1 MKTLK
6 KKNFFPQHNRYPKK
20 LNPHTSISDNLARIS
35 PQNLA
40 SPTIS
45 HSQDESQNTTPH
57 TESTRHR
64 CGSTVFLSLSRERAR
79 SLLLAHSSRGSA
91 ARGLHGSAA
100 LSSCGSCGSTRGSTR
115 GSTLGSTLGLTPGS
129 MLGSMRGSTSSCAG
143 WSGDAGERVGGT
155 ETFVRGEDAGARGGG
170 DASGG
175 TCGVDLVDG
184 GAGRRNLPHK
194 LSDLPPHRT

>member
-1 MKTLK
+1 MLGCRVPAVTDHCNIFMTLHYKFDK
-6 KKNFFPQHNRYPKK
+6 KKN
-20 LNPHTSISDNLARIS
+20 LAHTKTSHIHTIES
-35 PQNLA
+35 PA
-40 SPTIS
+40 AVAC
-45 HSQDESQNTTPH
+45 
-57 TESTRHR
+57 ST
-64 CGSTVFLSLSRERAR
+64 LSLSLASERAR

-175 TCGVDLVDG
+175 TCGVDL
-184 GAGRRNLPHK
+184 RRWWCRSSQPATQTL
-194 LSDLPPHRT
+194 

>member
-6 KKNFFPQHNRYPKK
+6 KNFFFHNTIATPK
-20 LNPHTSISDNLARIS
+20 NSTHTHR
-35 PQNLA
+35 

-45 HSQDESQNTTPH
+45 RASHHRISHLQQSRTVKTNHKTQLRTQNLRGTAVALYVRRYVHMRMQSVDAP
-57 TESTRHR
+57 
-64 CGSTVFLSLSRERAR
+64 
-79 SLLLAHSSRGSA
+79 SSRGSA

-175 TCGVDLVDG
+175 TCGVDL
-184 GAGRRNLPHK
+184 RRWWCRSSQPATQTL
-194 LSDLPPHRT
+194 

>member
-6 KKNFFPQHNRYPKK
+6 KKKIHNTIATPK
-20 LNPHTSISDNLARIS
+20 NSTHTHR
-35 PQNLA
+35 

-45 HSQDESQNTTPH
+45 RASHHRISHLQQSRTVKTNHKTQLRTQNLRGTAVAA
-57 TESTRHR
+57 RY
-64 CGSTVFLSLSRERAR
+64 FSLSRANA
-79 SLLLAHSSRGSA
+79 LAHSCLRHSSRGSA

-115 GSTLGSTLGLTPGS
+115 GSTLGSTLGLTPGSMLGLTPGS

-175 TCGVDLVDG
+175 TCGVDL
-184 GAGRRNLPHK
+184 RRWWCRSSQPATQTL
-194 LSDLPPHRT
+194 